1 MEYIYRFRS
10 CDLFNSD
17 GTPNPDSHL
26 KSELENSEIYF
37 SPFKD
42 LNDPMEGFKD
52 VYFQGDVIIWKNFF
66 RNYIINLL
74 LSFTTSMLN
83 ENGQVDI
90 IINQEPTLFSI
101 HSKLWS
107 TFIKIPTIVNLV
119 DNIQNKCIRRDE
131 LLMYL
136 VICHEIAFEL
146 VADDMKAKG
155 FLKNDFPS
163 RPNKY
168 TEDIYNL
175 TWDEVFLLRSQND
188 ETKMNELG
196 RILCGFKEDILLF
209 NSFDNIF
216 RSLFIDYPKLYLQ
229 KLESLMYPDFYS
241 ASFSD
246 KYNNSSMWGN
256 YAKSHTGICLEFK
269 TEDSSMPIN
278 MCVGYDSNRGKVYKW
293 TNYKLEP
300 IIYDNILTAF
310 NFFENIGFIS
320 EYSFNH
326 LWCFDPETHEP
337 TSCNVI
343 NEKNWSEYFNRG
355 LSAANKKTKDW
366 AYEREYRMMLNSLR
380 QDFQDKADRI
390 LKYHFNSLLGII
402 FGINTSERD
411 KRMIIDIILKKCLSE
426 NRDLNDIKFY
436 QAYYNNLTGSI
447 DRRPIYIP
455 VKKA

>member
-119 DNIQNKCIRRDE
+119 DNIQNECIRRDE

-146 VADDMKAKG
+146 VVESMKEKG
-155 FLKNDFPS
+155 LLKNDFPS
-163 RPNKY
+163 RPDKH
-168 TEDIYNL
+168 TKDIYNL
-175 TWDEVFLLRSQND
+175 TWDEIFLLRNQND
-188 ETKMNELG
+188 KTKMNELG
-196 RILCGFKEDILLF
+196 RTLLSFKEDMLLF
-209 NSFDNIF
+209 NYFNEIF

-229 KLESLMYPDFYS
+229 KLESLMYPEFYT
-241 ASFSD
+241 ASFTD
-246 KYNNSSMWGN
+246 NCNNSSMWGN
-256 YAKSHTGICLEFK
+256 YAKSHSGICLEFK
-269 TEDSSMPIN
+269 PENSALPIYT
-278 MCVGYDSNRGKVYKW
+278 CVGHDSTTGKIYDW
-293 TNYKLEP
+293 TSRKLEP
-300 IIYDNILTAF
+300 IIYDNILTPF
-310 NFFENIGFIS
+310 NFFENIGFIPT
-320 EYSFNH
+320 YSFNH
-326 LWCFDPETHEP
+326 LWCFDPETHES
-337 TSCNVI
+337 TSCKVI
-343 NEKNWSEYFNRG
+343 NEENWKDYFNRG
-355 LSAANKKTKDW
+355 LSVVNKKTKDW
-366 AYEREYRMMLNSLR
+366 AFEREYRLTINSLH
-380 QDFQDKADRI
+380 QNLQDKSDRI
-390 LKYHFNSLLGII
+390 LKYQFNSLSGII
-402 FGINTSERD
+402 FGINTWERD

-447 DRRPIYIP
+447 DKRPIYIP